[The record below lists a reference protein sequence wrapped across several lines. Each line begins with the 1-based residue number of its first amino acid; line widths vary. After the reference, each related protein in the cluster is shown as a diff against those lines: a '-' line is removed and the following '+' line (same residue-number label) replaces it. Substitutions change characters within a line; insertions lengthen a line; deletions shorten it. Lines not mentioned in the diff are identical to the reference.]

1 MLNDAEYEKIQFLE
15 NQIDTLQDKINLQ
28 NIVITG
34 LLSQVL
40 NLAQGD
46 YTQLTETIRKE
57 LNKYPPQSDQ
67 RETYLHTIQS
77 LIDRFTR

>member
-1 MLNDAEYEKIQFLE
+1 MLNEAEYEKIQLLE
-15 NQIDTLQDKINLQ
+15 NQIAKLQDKIDLQ

-34 LLSQVL
+34 LFSQVL

-46 YTQLTETIRKE
+46 YTQLTNTIRQE
-57 LNKYPPQSDQ
+57 LNKYPHQSDQ
-67 RETYLHTIQS
+67 RETYLETIQS